1 MKPLGRWRDESGMLS
16 IDIGAVTLCLLVT
29 VLFYLAAFRP
39 LRVRRTDAAVAV
51 GQLVQAESRTT
62 LLDGQ
67 CRRATLH
74 LNRFEN
80 ECPDT
85 TLKLED
91 IAQLNTRLDAL
102 MQLAQRCGLSIDG
115 VQPGQGQPG
124 RYFDVTSI
132 ELAAGG
138 HYEEVVTFLR
148 ELHHT
153 YEDISV
159 QSFALKVEGRDVSG
173 KVGCTFD
180 LAWYTRKEDGP
191 VGG

>member
-1 MKPLGRWRDESGMLS
+1 MLS
-16 IDIGAVTLCLLVT
+16 IDIGAVTLCLVVT
-29 VLFYLAAFRP
+29 VLLYLAAFRP
-39 LRVRRTDAAVAV
+39 LMVRRTDAAVAV
-51 GQLVQAESRTT
+51 GQLVQAESRAT

-67 CRRATLH
+67 CRRVTLH

-80 ECPDT
+80 GRPDT

-91 IAQLNTRLDAL
+91 REQLNTRLDAL

-115 VQPGQGQPG
+115 VQPGQGQAG
-124 RYFDVTSI
+124 RYFDVTAI
-132 ELAAGG
+132 ELTAGG
-138 HYEEVVTFLR
+138 HYGEVMTFLR

-159 QSFALKVEGRDVSG
+159 QAFALKVEGRDATG

-180 LAWYTRKEDGP
+180 LAWYTLKKDGP